1 MEITMKNRM
10 MIMSAVAALTVAGAN
25 SSSAQTSTL
34 MTKDDG
40 EWITVTGNISNV
52 TPQGFRIDY
61 GTGVLPVEMDG
72 FLPTSTEGLRNGD
85 WVTVSGRIDDALW
98 ERRSIE
104 ASSVY
109 SSRMQERLWAN
120 AMDEEGDMLITPID
134 LPDQGD
140 WVGVTGRVISI
151 DIMEDE
157 MVVDVGPQTLQ
168 VDASG
173 LGQPMTA
180 TRGDLVSVYG
190 RLDDADLW
198 DGREIDASSVVI
210 LRQSSI

>member
-1 MEITMKNRM
+1 MKNKM

>member
-1 MEITMKNRM
+1 MKNRM